1 MPPIQQLAT
10 GKTLLCSSVVDQEE
24 AVRPAYLGLSW
35 FISCTQN
42 TIYSTSVSLS
52 ILPGAHPEM
61 ALVVPFVLVKSNV
74 MGGERERRLD

>member
-42 TIYSTSVSLS
+42 TIYSTSVALS

-74 MGGERERRLD
+74 MGGEREAT